1 MNDTKF
7 CKFCGTDASPSARY
21 CKNCGAELSPTPPVE
36 EKQSPPPRVEESAS
50 PPPPVEESPSTKP
63 QAEEKPS
70 PPPPAEESS
79 VDAKNL
85 VNDGISLYQQGDYEG
100 ALKKFIKATEVD
112 AKLVAAWSNK
122 GCALG
127 RLGNCVGAISAFNRA
142 LDIDPNNPEAKEGKE
157 LCQRMMSS
165 QPQPVEG

>member
-7 CKFCGTDASPSARY
+7 CKFCGTDAGSSARY
-21 CKNCGAELSPTPPVE
+21 CKNCGAELSPA
-36 EKQSPPPRVEESAS
+36 PRAEESSS
-50 PPPPVEESPSTKP
+50 PKP

-70 PPPPAEESS
+70 PAPRAEEGS
-79 VDAKNL
+79 VDAKDL
-85 VNDGISLYQQGDYEG
+85 VNDGISLYQQGDYER

-112 AKLVAAWSNK
+112 ASLVAAWSNK

-127 RLGNCVGAISAFNRA
+127 RLNDCVNAISAFNRA
-142 LDIDPNNPEAKEGKE
+142 LDIDPSNREAKEGKE